1 MIRALPSFCRHNRFA
16 ANCPVCSRE
25 AAEKAGPRQTG
36 VRSSGGH
43 VTRKERT
50 TSRTARS
57 RSTNNDLRVRR
68 VARAGADGYGSTLVP
83 GIRATADAERLA
95 EELAFAAGR
104 LAALAAAPSGL
115 YAEVGELTGEL
126 EEATWLAF
134 QIAYV
139 GPLDGDDPFRSI
151 AEVRTTWASGDLPD
165 LSAAELGP
173 RSSHAPARGT
183 ATIEAYR
190 AWVSR
195 NGSQERAFTG
205 EASWTPQRRFQR
217 VFERL
222 AVKGFTRDAR
232 YDLLVTLGRLGVYEV
247 SAPSLFV
254 GGDDETTVAAKRVFG
269 IGDTLLLERRAA
281 DLAEA
286 CELPMEA
293 LDVGL
298 WNWARP
304 VSRVPGG
311 ELRSGRATLGAPAAE
326 PDADAYTRAAT
337 ALGL

>member
-1 MIRALPSFCRHNRFA
+1 MRALPSFCRHNRFA
-16 ANCPVCSRE
+16 ANCPICSRE
-25 AAEKAGPRQTG
+25 EAEKAAPRRTG
-36 VRSSGGH
+36 LRSSGGH

-57 RSTNNDLRVRR
+57 RATNNDLRVRR
-68 VARAGADGYGSTLVP
+68 VARAGADGYASQLVP

-104 LAALAAAPSGL
+104 LAGLAAAPTGL
-115 YAEVGELTGEL
+115 YAEVASLAAGGDL

-134 QIAYV
+134 LIAYL
-139 GPLDGDDPFRSI
+139 GPLDGEDPWAGI
-151 AEVRTTWASGDLPD
+151 VAARTSWASGELPD
-165 LSAAELGP
+165 LTDVPLGP
-173 RSSHAPARGT
+173 RSSHAAARGT
-183 ATIEAYR
+183 TTIEAYR
-190 AWVSR
+190 AWVARS
-195 NGSQERAFTG
+195 GSQQRAFEG
-205 EASWTPQRRFQR
+205 EAVWTPSRRFQR

-222 AVKGFTRDAR
+222 AVKGFSRDAR
-232 YDLLVTLGRLGVYEV
+232 YDLLATLGRLGVYELQGT
-247 SAPSLFV
+247 SLFL

-286 CELPMEA
+286 CELPLEV

-298 WNWARP
+298 WNWGRPPARP
-304 VSRVPGG
+304 LVPG
-311 ELRSGRATLGAPAAE
+311 GRATLGAPVGE
-326 PDADAYTRAAT
+326 PDAEAYALAAS

>member
-1 MIRALPSFCRHNRFA
+1 MPSFCRHNRFA
-16 ANCPVCSRE
+16 ANCPICSRE
-25 AAEKAGPRQTG
+25 EAEKAGPRRTG
-36 VRSSGGH
+36 LRSTGGH

-57 RSTNNDLRVRR
+57 RATNNDLRVRR
-68 VARAGADGYGSTLVP
+68 VARAGADGYASTLVP

-104 LAALAAAPSGL
+104 LATLAAEPFGL
-115 YAEVGELTGEL
+115 FADVAGESDL

-134 QIAYV
+134 QIAYI
-139 GPLDGDDPFRSI
+139 GPLDGDDPFAAI
-151 AEVRTTWASGDLPD
+151 DAVRTTWASGELPD
-165 LSAAELGP
+165 LNEVELGP
-173 RSSHAPARGT
+173 RTSHVPARGT
-183 ATIEAYR
+183 STIEAYR
-190 AWVSR
+190 AWVARS
-195 NGSQERAFTG
+195 GSQEKAFTG
-205 EASWTPQRRFQR
+205 ESVWTPARRFQR
-217 VFERL
+217 LFERL
-222 AVKGFTRDAR
+222 AVKGFSRDAR
-232 YDLLVTLGRLGVYEV
+232 YDLLVSLGRLGVYEL

-286 CELPMEA
+286 SELPIEA

-304 VSRVPGG
+304 PVRKLGG
-311 ELRSGRATLGAPAAE
+311 PLLPGRATLGVPDAE
-326 PDADAYTRAAT
+326 PDADAYTRAAS
-337 ALGL
+337 ALRL